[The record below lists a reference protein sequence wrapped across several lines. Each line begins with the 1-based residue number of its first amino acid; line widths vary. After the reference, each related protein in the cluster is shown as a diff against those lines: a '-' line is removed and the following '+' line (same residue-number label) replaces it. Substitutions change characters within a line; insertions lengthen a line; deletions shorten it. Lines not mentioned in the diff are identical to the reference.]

1 MTNDLLGEVLWL
13 LWKWEIPSL
22 GAFLYLSVRPIVLA
36 FLFFYSSFLTYFVV
50 SNHSELEN
58 HHQG

>member
-1 MTNDLLGEVLWL
+1 MTNDLWGEVLWL

-36 FLFFYSSFLTYFVV
+36 SLFFYSSFLTYFVV
-50 SNHSELEN
+50 SNHF
-58 HHQG
+58 

>member
-1 MTNDLLGEVLWL
+1 MTNDLWGEVLWL

-36 FLFFYSSFLTYFVV
+36 SLFFILLF
-50 SNHSELEN
+50 
-58 HHQG
+58 